1 MRRWLNPTAYFFHTN
16 LICMRIV
23 YRLVILIPILFTQI
37 SCTKKA
43 VVRFSQKA
51 PELTSADVLTEIM
64 LVNKS
69 PRIVLRVPNTRT
81 GITNTQANSDSPIDQ
96 KANQQKDSKRMGAD
110 RPYGAFQ
117 YDEVSLYNAIE
128 KQLFR
133 EGFSVRDRA
142 LFNEVLE
149 ANQRPDYSKISSLTN
164 TDLILELV
172 RLDNAIGYTTNV
184 CYTQPD
190 NQQRIIEEY
199 SDQRGASVEFKL
211 IHVKTNE
218 IVGSYKLHYTP
229 CLNGCPGLYKKV
241 GSTGMFLNPALLKL
255 REEMRRK
262 QKTKPYETLDQDELE
277 AFIVDATHQ
286 LVKTMR

>member
-1 MRRWLNPTAYFFHTN
+1 MKFF
-16 LICMRIV
+16 
-23 YRLVILIPILFTQI
+23 YRLAVFSLLVTIQF

-51 PELTSADVLTEIM
+51 PELTSADILTEIM

-81 GITNTQANSDSPIDQ
+81 GITNTQANSNSPIDRVASQ
-96 KANQQKDSKRMGAD
+96 KKQAKRIGFD
-110 RPYGAFQ
+110 EPSDAFQ

-172 RLDNAIGYTTNV
+172 RLDDAIGYTTNV

-190 NQQRIIEEY
+190 DQQRIINEY
-199 SDQRGASVEFKL
+199 RDMRGASVEFKL
-211 IHVKTNE
+211 IHVKSNE

-241 GSTGMFLNPALLKL
+241 GSSGLFLNPALLKL
-255 REEMRRK
+255 KEEARRK